1 VVGTDVRGAGSG
13 VVGTM
18 QAGSAVMDRAN
29 DDLLGVRMLLD
40 QMDVGSAVM
49 SARGVL
55 GRAGEV
61 LGPVDLGNTGTA
73 IRVRDTVRLHLG
85 VGGGRRVVRPAG
97 AVGTERMGGVR
108 LGSVAGEIRE
118 GRSKI
123 IRH

>member
-1 VVGTDVRGAGSG
+1 
-13 VVGTM
+13 
-18 QAGSAVMDRAN
+18 
-29 DDLLGVRMLLD
+29 MLLD

-73 IRVRDTVRLHLG
+73 IRVRDPVRLHPG

-97 AVGTERMGGVR
+97 AVDTERMGGVR
-108 LGSVAGEIRE
+108 RDSVVGEIRE